1 MYPFSPPKVGS
12 LVTQVVLR
20 DLSTVYFQN
29 TPLFPQT
36 NNYKITFL
44 QLILPLS
51 WITSVLADG
60 TGRTKIETKVYE
72 SLYCLFE
79 EL

>member
-12 LVTQVVLR
+12 PVTQVVGR

-29 TPLFPQT
+29 TTLFPQT

-44 QLILPLS
+44 YLILPLS
-51 WITSVLADG
+51 WTTSVLVDG
-60 TGRTKIETKVYE
+60 TGRTGNRNKKG
-72 SLYCLFE
+72 L
-79 EL
+79 